1 MVPNAK
7 LGGGQDGPKNWKNT
21 LRMHGFDGL
30 VELQQRQTQPQT

>member
-7 LGGGQDGPKNWKNT
+7 LGGGQDGPKNWKKT

-30 VELQQRQTQPQT
+30 VELQQRQTQPHT